1 MKLVVA
7 NIWLN
12 LYIILGLGELG
23 LWDSVR
29 NFGGVLYLCSSLEKQ
44 NEKRFLKDFEI
55 VSQVLALIF
64 RNV

>member
-1 MKLVVA
+1 MKLVVV

-29 NFGGVLYLCSSLEKQ
+29 NFGSVYLCSSLEKK
-44 NEKRFLKDFEI
+44 NEKRFLKDFDI
-55 VSQVLALIF
+55 VSQVLTLVF